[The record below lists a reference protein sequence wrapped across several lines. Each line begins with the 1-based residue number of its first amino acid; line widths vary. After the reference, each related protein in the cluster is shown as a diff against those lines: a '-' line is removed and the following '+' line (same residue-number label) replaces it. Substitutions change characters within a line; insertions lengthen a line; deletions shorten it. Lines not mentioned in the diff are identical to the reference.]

1 MRRFRASARLAALV
15 ASLAMAMGITLFAGG
30 AAWATP
36 SAPTRV
42 PPGYY
47 PPPPPV
53 LTVNK
58 GVVKIRVNVRVS
70 GKKFTKKERV
80 VVTIRFLPKGS
91 RHWKVVKTTTFRVD
105 KNGKFAFH
113 VRTSKA
119 GKISIQ
125 ALGKTSKKKASA
137 SISVIGKRKGS
148 GSIVIT
154 PAAFSS
160 GVTNGGTPALT
171 PAHESSDTVG
181 LAIAGL
187 GAMALAGSVV
197 ITRRTIRRRRAS
209 SAA

>member
-15 ASLAMAMGITLFAGG
+15 ASLAMALGITLFAGE
-30 AAWATP
+30 AAWAAPSTP
-36 SAPTRV
+36 
-42 PPGYY
+42 PPGGYY

-58 GVVKIRVNVRVS
+58 GVVKIRVNVRVT
-70 GKKFTKKERV
+70 GKKFVKREKV
-80 VVTIRFLPKGS
+80 VITIRFLPKGS
-91 RHWKVVKTTTFRVD
+91 RHWKVVKTTIFRA
-105 KNGKFAFH
+105 NNAGRIAFNI
-113 VRTSKA
+113 RTSKA
-119 GKISIQ
+119 GKIVIQ
-125 ALGKTSKKKASA
+125 AVGKTSRKKASA
-137 SISVIGKRKGS
+137 SISVIDKRKGS

-171 PAHESSDTVG
+171 PTHESSDTVG

-187 GAMALAGSVV
+187 GAMALAGSAV